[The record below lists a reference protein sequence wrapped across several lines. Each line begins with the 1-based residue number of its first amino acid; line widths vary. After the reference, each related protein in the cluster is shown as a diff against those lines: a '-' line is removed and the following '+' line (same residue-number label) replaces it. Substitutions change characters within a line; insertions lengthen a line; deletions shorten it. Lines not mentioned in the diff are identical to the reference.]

1 MEEPHKR
8 SLVKTLTWRIVASL
22 DTFVIGWIIT
32 GSWKMGGSIASI
44 EVLTKFFFYYFHERI
59 WNKIKWGRKK
69 MVVVILDH

>member
-44 EVLTKFFFYYFHERI
+44 
-59 WNKIKWGRKK
+59 
-69 MVVVILDH
+69 

>member
-32 GSWKMGGSIASI
+32 GSW
-44 EVLTKFFFYYFHERI
+44 
-59 WNKIKWGRKK
+59 
-69 MVVVILDH
+69 